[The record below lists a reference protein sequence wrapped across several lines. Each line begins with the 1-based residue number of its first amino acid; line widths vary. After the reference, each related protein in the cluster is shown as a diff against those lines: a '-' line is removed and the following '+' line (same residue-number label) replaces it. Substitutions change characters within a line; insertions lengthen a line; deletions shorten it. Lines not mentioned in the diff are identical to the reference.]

1 MFTALEDFTV
11 CSLPGSYGIL
21 GWIKILPRLLR
32 HLDFFSV
39 SFKGLLTHKIY
50 HQLNTR
56 KLLNPVNINFD
67 CRIWFLSF
75 HDS

>member
-11 CSLPGSYGIL
+11 SSLPGSYGNL

-39 SFKGLLTHKIY
+39 SFKGLPHLMRSRIFR
-50 HQLNTR
+50 QASDIED
-56 KLLNPVNINFD
+56 VNINFD
-67 CRIWFLSF
+67 CQIWFLSF
-75 HDS
+75 HGS